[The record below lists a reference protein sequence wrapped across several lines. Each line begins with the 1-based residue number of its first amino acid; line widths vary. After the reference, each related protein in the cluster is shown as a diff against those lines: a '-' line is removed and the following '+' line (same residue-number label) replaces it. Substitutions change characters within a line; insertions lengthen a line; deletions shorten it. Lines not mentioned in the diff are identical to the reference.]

1 MRLGSLTVRTKAIII
16 QVAIVAGVILWFKLA
31 LPSIRKERV
40 AAEAVQREEGIES
53 FVQSVVVEAGRP
65 EAEASLAPG
74 ERPARPQRLRIF
86 PPVDEVQQ
94 ALGAPSTSMTD
105 FRGGQHLTWIGTR
118 HSLEVSFDKG
128 RLYALTLTDLE
139 SGHGATIHESPAF
152 WRQF

>member
-1 MRLGSLTVRTKAIII
+1 MRIGSLTVRTKAIVI
-16 QVAIVAGVILWFKLA
+16 QVVIVAGVILWFKLG
-31 LPSIRKERV
+31 LPSIRKERT
-40 AAEAVQREEGIES
+40 AAEAVQREERIES

-65 EAEASLAPG
+65 EAEASPAPG
-74 ERPARPQRLRIF
+74 AQRALPQRLRIF

-94 ALGAPSTSMTD
+94 TLGAPSASMTD

-128 RLYALTLTDLE
+128 RLYALTLTDLK
-139 SGHGATIHESPAF
+139 SGHGATIYESPAL